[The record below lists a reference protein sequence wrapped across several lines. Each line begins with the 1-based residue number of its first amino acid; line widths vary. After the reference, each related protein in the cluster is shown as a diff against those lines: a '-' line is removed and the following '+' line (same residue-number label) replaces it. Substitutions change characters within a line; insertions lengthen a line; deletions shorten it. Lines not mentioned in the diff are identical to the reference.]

1 MLTKTIGFGN
11 ENEIIRFPDK
21 SIPARGVLLLVNKNP
36 SETPLSAGF
45 DIKMDADDQV
55 FGAGP
60 HRYLIVDENKLEI
73 PNDEKWLLIL
83 RSNKPWDVGDDD
95 VADDRDSLS
104 NRSSC

>member
-1 MLTKTIGFGN
+1 MLQTLINPLRSGCLPKTTGFGN
-11 ENEIIRFPDK
+11 ENEIVRFPDK

-60 HRYLIVDENKLEI
+60 PPIFYCR
-73 PNDEKWLLIL
+73 
-83 RSNKPWDVGDDD
+83 
-95 VADDRDSLS
+95 
-104 NRSSC
+104 